1 MPQFYPLSV
10 TAIKKTTRNAAV
22 VSLQPANEG
31 AFRFTPGQYLTFR
44 RDFEGSELRRAYSI
58 CAGSHEGLLQV
69 GIKQV
74 AGGVFSTWANRQ
86 LKVGD
91 RLDAMPPL
99 GSFYAKTRA
108 ALPHIL
114 AFAAGSGITPILSI
128 IKTELAIQPNARVT
142 LVYANRNPSTVMFR
156 EELEDLKNR
165 YLSRLSIVH
174 ILSEGRQDI
183 ALFSGR
189 IDAEKCAALF
199 DHWIDLP
206 SVTTAYICGPE
217 GMMHCVAASL
227 EAQGL
232 EKVQIR
238 MEFFA
243 LSHQSHGAQSGQSSQ
258 KDQSGQAAKQPEAA
272 ATPEPGVPGR
282 VVLGG
287 ETRSLVISP
296 NQSLL
301 NAALAAG
308 LDAPYACK
316 AGLCATCKA
325 KVLEGDVKMLANYAL
340 EDEEIEAGFVLT
352 CQCVPVSSKGVVWDY
367 DQVGS

>member
-10 TAIKKTTRNAAV
+10 TAIKKTTRDAV
-22 VSLQPANEG
+22 IVSLQPVREG
-31 AFRFTPGQYLTFR
+31 EFRFTPGQYLTFR

-74 AGGVFSTWANRQ
+74 AGGTFSTWANSQ
-86 LKVGD
+86 MKVGD
-91 RLDAMPPL
+91 RLDATPPL

-128 IKTELAIQPNARVT
+128 IKTELALQPNARVT

-217 GMMHCVAASL
+217 GMMHSVAASL

-232 EKVQIR
+232 EKAQIR

-243 LSHQSHGAQSGQSSQ
+243 LSHQSQGT
-258 KDQSGQAAKQPEAA
+258 QSGQAAEQPEAA
-272 ATPEPGVPGR
+272 ATPEAGVQGR

-287 ETRSLVISP
+287 ATRSLVIPP

-301 NAALAAG
+301 DAALAAG
-308 LDAPYACK
+308 LDAPYSCK

-325 KVLEGDVKMLANYAL
+325 KVRAGDVKMLANYAL
-340 EDEEIEAGFVLT
+340 EDEEVEAGFVLT
-352 CQCVPVSSKGVVWDY
+352 CQCVLVSPKGVVWDY
-367 DQVGS
+367 DQAGS